1 MNNSKK
7 AIRDYETVRVDVRN
21 FDAIDDDYVYGE
33 IQRSME
39 LAGVLCYEVRL
50 RGTDTYIVVNAD
62 RVQEVRLHR
71 TDTYVVAND
80 DKAQEVEKHDK
91 HYLESVVEPIK
102 VMEKMFTKEELKGF
116 IKGNILKYRLRMG
129 HKDDIQ
135 KEMDKIRVYEQWLAK
150 LERGEALTDAD

>member
-7 AIRDYETVRVDVRN
+7 VLRDYETVRVDVRN
-21 FDAIDDDYVYGE
+21 FDAIDEDYAYGE
-33 IQRSME
+33 IQRSMN

-50 RGTDTYIVVNAD
+50 RGTDTYIVVKED
-62 RVQEVRLHR
+62 KVQEV
-71 TDTYVVAND
+71 D
-80 DKAQEVEKHDK
+80 KHDK

-102 VMEKMFTKEELKGF
+102 VMEKLFTKEELKGF

>member
-1 MNNSKK
+1 MNNPKK
-7 AIRDYETVRVDVRN
+7 VLRDYETVRVDVRN
-21 FDAIDDDYVYGE
+21 FNAIDGDYVYGE

-50 RGTDTYIVVNAD
+50 RGTDTYIVVNED
-62 RVQEVRLHR
+62 RVQEVG
-71 TDTYVVAND
+71 
-80 DKAQEVEKHDK
+80 KHDK

-102 VMEKMFTKEELKGF
+102 VMEKLFTKEELKGF

>member
-1 MNNSKK
+1 MSNSKK
-7 AIRDYETVRVDVRN
+7 VLRDYETVRVDVHN
-21 FDAIDDDYVYGE
+21 FNAIDGDYVYGE

-62 RVQEVRLHR
+62 RVQEVG
-71 TDTYVVAND
+71 
-80 DKAQEVEKHDK
+80 KHDK

>member
-7 AIRDYETVRVDVRN
+7 ALRDYETVCVDVRN
-21 FDAIDDDYVYGE
+21 IDAIDEDYAYGE
-33 IQRSME
+33 IQRSMN

-50 RGTDTYIVVNAD
+50 RGTDTYIVVKAD
-62 RVQEVRLHR
+62 RVQKV
-71 TDTYVVAND
+71 D
-80 DKAQEVEKHDK
+80 KHDK

-102 VMEKMFTKEELKGF
+102 VMEKLFTKEELKGF

>member
-7 AIRDYETVRVDVRN
+7 VLRDYETVRVDVRN
-21 FDAIDDDYVYGE
+21 FNAIDGDYVYGE

-50 RGTDTYIVVNAD
+50 RGTDTYIVVKAD
-62 RVQEVRLHR
+62 KVQEVG
-71 TDTYVVAND
+71 
-80 DKAQEVEKHDK
+80 KHDK

-102 VMEKMFTKEELKGF
+102 VMEKLFTKEELKGF

>member
-1 MNNSKK
+1 MKK
-7 AIRDYETVRVDVRN
+7 VIRDFEAVRVDVRN
-21 FDAIDDDYVYGE
+21 FDAIDGDYVYGE
-33 IQRSME
+33 IQRSMN

-50 RGTDTYIVVNAD
+50 RGTDTYIVVK
-62 RVQEVRLHR
+62 E
-71 TDTYVVAND
+71 
-80 DKAQEVEKHDK
+80 DKVQEVEKHDK

-102 VMEKMFTKEELKGF
+102 VMEKLFTKEELKGF
-116 IKGNILKYRLRMG
+116 LKGNILKYRLRMG

>member
-7 AIRDYETVRVDVRN
+7 VLRDYETVRVDVRK
-21 FDAIDDDYVYGE
+21 FDGIDDDYVYGE

-50 RGTDTYIVVNAD
+50 RGTDTYIVVNED
-62 RVQEVRLHR
+62 RVQ
-71 TDTYVVAND
+71 
-80 DKAQEVEKHDK
+80 KVEEHDNHDK

-102 VMEKMFTKEELKGF
+102 VMEKLFTKEELKGF

>member
-1 MNNSKK
+1 MKNLKK
-7 AIRDYETVRVDVRN
+7 VLSDYEAVRVDVRN
-21 FDAIDDDYVYGE
+21 FNAIDGDYVYGE

-62 RVQEVRLHR
+62 KVQEV
-71 TDTYVVAND
+71 D
-80 DKAQEVEKHDK
+80 KHDK

-102 VMEKMFTKEELKGF
+102 VMEKLFTKEELKGF

-135 KEMDKIRVYEQWLAK
+135 KEMDKIRVYEKWLAE
-150 LERGEALTDAD
+150 LERGEALTDAN

>member
-7 AIRDYETVRVDVRN
+7 VLRDYETVRVDVRN
-21 FDAIDDDYVYGE
+21 FNAIDGDYVYGE
-33 IQRSME
+33 IQRSMN
-39 LAGVLCYEVRL
+39 LAGVVCYEVRL
-50 RGTDTYIVVNAD
+50 RGTDTYIVVKAD
-62 RVQEVRLHR
+62 KVQEVG
-71 TDTYVVAND
+71 
-80 DKAQEVEKHDK
+80 KHDK

-102 VMEKMFTKEELKGF
+102 VMEKLFTKEELKGF
-116 IKGNILKYRLRMG
+116 IKGNNWKYRLRMG

>member
-1 MNNSKK
+1 MKK
-7 AIRDYETVRVDVRN
+7 VLRDYETVRVDVRN
-21 FDAIDDDYVYGE
+21 FDAIDGDYVYGE
-33 IQRSME
+33 IQRSMN
-39 LAGVLCYEVRL
+39 LAGVVCYEVRL
-50 RGTDTYIVVNAD
+50 RGTDTYIVVK
-62 RVQEVRLHR
+62 E
-71 TDTYVVAND
+71 
-80 DKAQEVEKHDK
+80 DKVQEVEKHDK

-102 VMEKMFTKEELKGF
+102 VMEKLFTKEELKGF

>member
-7 AIRDYETVRVDVRN
+7 VLRDYETVRVDVRN
-21 FDAIDDDYVYGE
+21 FNAIDGDYVYGE
-33 IQRSME
+33 IQRSMN
-39 LAGVLCYEVRL
+39 LAGVVCYEVRL
-50 RGTDTYIVVNAD
+50 RGTDTYIVVKAD
-62 RVQEVRLHR
+62 KVQEVG
-71 TDTYVVAND
+71 
-80 DKAQEVEKHDK
+80 KPDK

-102 VMEKMFTKEELKGF
+102 VMEKLFTKEELKGF

>member
-1 MNNSKK
+1 MKNV
-7 AIRDYETVRVDVRN
+7 IRDFETVRVDVRN
-21 FDAIDDDYVYGE
+21 FDAIDGDYVYGE
-33 IQRSME
+33 IQRSMK

-50 RGTDTYIVVNAD
+50 RGTDTYIVVNED
-62 RVQEVRLHR
+62 RVQKV
-71 TDTYVVAND
+71 D
-80 DKAQEVEKHDK
+80 KHDK

-102 VMEKMFTKEELKGF
+102 VMEKLFTKEELKGF

>member
-1 MNNSKK
+1 MSNSKK
-7 AIRDYETVRVDVRN
+7 VLRDYETVRVDVHN
-21 FDAIDDDYVYGE
+21 FNDIDGDYVYGE

-62 RVQEVRLHR
+62 RVQEVG
-71 TDTYVVAND
+71 
-80 DKAQEVEKHDK
+80 KHDK

-102 VMEKMFTKEELKGF
+102 VMEKLFTKEELKGF

-135 KEMDKIRVYEQWLAK
+135 KEMDKIRVYEQWLTK

>member
-7 AIRDYETVRVDVRN
+7 VLRDYETVRVDVRN

-50 RGTDTYIVVNAD
+50 RGTDTYIVVKAD
-62 RVQEVRLHR
+62 KVQEV
-71 TDTYVVAND
+71 D
-80 DKAQEVEKHDK
+80 KHDK

-102 VMEKMFTKEELKGF
+102 VMEKLFTKEELKGF

-129 HKDDIQ
+129 HKDYIQ

>member
-7 AIRDYETVRVDVRN
+7 VLRDYETVRVDVRN
-21 FDAIDDDYVYGE
+21 FDAIDEDYAYGE
-33 IQRSME
+33 IQRSMN
-39 LAGVLCYEVRL
+39 LAGVVCYEVRL
-50 RGTDTYIVVNAD
+50 RGTDTYIVVKED
-62 RVQEVRLHR
+62 KVQEVG
-71 TDTYVVAND
+71 
-80 DKAQEVEKHDK
+80 KHDK

-102 VMEKMFTKEELKGF
+102 VMEKLFTKVELKGVV
-116 IKGNILKYRLRMG
+116 KGSILKYRLRMG

>member
-1 MNNSKK
+1 MKK
-7 AIRDYETVRVDVRN
+7 VIRDFKTVRVDVRN
-21 FDAIDDDYVYGE
+21 FNAIDGDYVYGE
-33 IQRSME
+33 IQRSMN
-39 LAGVLCYEVRL
+39 LAGVVCYEVRL
-50 RGTDTYIVVNAD
+50 RGTDTYIVVKAD
-62 RVQEVRLHR
+62 KVQEVG
-71 TDTYVVAND
+71 
-80 DKAQEVEKHDK
+80 KHDK

-102 VMEKMFTKEELKGF
+102 VMEKLFTKEELKGF

>member
-7 AIRDYETVRVDVRN
+7 VIRDYETVRVDVHN
-21 FDAIDDDYVYGE
+21 FDAIDGDYVYGE
-33 IQRSME
+33 IQRSMN

-50 RGTDTYIVVNAD
+50 RGTDTYIVVK
-62 RVQEVRLHR
+62 E
-71 TDTYVVAND
+71 
-80 DKAQEVEKHDK
+80 DKVQEVEKHDK

-102 VMEKMFTKEELKGF
+102 VMEKLFTKEELKGF

-129 HKDDIQ
+129 HKGDIQ

-150 LERGEALTDAD
+150 LERGESLAD

>member
-1 MNNSKK
+1 MKK
-7 AIRDYETVRVDVRN
+7 VIRDFETVRVDVRN
-21 FDAIDDDYVYGE
+21 FNAIDGDYVYGE
-33 IQRSME
+33 IQRSMN
-39 LAGVLCYEVRL
+39 LAGVVCYEVRL
-50 RGTDTYIVVNAD
+50 RGTDTYIVVKED
-62 RVQEVRLHR
+62 KVQEV
-71 TDTYVVAND
+71 D
-80 DKAQEVEKHDK
+80 KHDK

-102 VMEKMFTKEELKGF
+102 VMEKLFTKEELKGF

>member
-7 AIRDYETVRVDVRN
+7 VLRDFETVRVDVRN
-21 FDAIDDDYVYGE
+21 FNAIDGDYVYGE
-33 IQRSME
+33 IQRSMN

-50 RGTDTYIVVNAD
+50 RGTDTYIVVKAD
-62 RVQEVRLHR
+62 KVQEV
-71 TDTYVVAND
+71 
-80 DKAQEVEKHDK
+80 KKHDK

-102 VMEKMFTKEELKGF
+102 VMEKLFTKEELKGF

>member
-1 MNNSKK
+1 MKK
-7 AIRDYETVRVDVRN
+7 VIRDFETVRVDVRN
-21 FDAIDDDYVYGE
+21 FNAIDGDYVHRE
-33 IQRSME
+33 IQRSMN

-50 RGTDTYIVVNAD
+50 RGTDTYIVVNED
-62 RVQEVRLHR
+62 RVQ
-71 TDTYVVAND
+71 
-80 DKAQEVEKHDK
+80 KVEEHDNHDK

-102 VMEKMFTKEELKGF
+102 VMEKLFTKEELKGF

-150 LERGEALTDAD
+150 LESSGARTDAD

>member
-7 AIRDYETVRVDVRN
+7 VIRDFETVRVDVRN
-21 FDAIDDDYVYGE
+21 FNAIDGDYVYGE
-33 IQRSME
+33 IQRSMN
-39 LAGVLCYEVRL
+39 LAGVVCYEVRL
-50 RGTDTYIVVNAD
+50 RGTDTYIVVKAD
-62 RVQEVRLHR
+62 KVQEVG
-71 TDTYVVAND
+71 
-80 DKAQEVEKHDK
+80 KHDK
-91 HYLESVVEPIK
+91 HYLKSVVEPIK
-102 VMEKMFTKEELKGF
+102 VMEKLFTKEELKGF

>member
-1 MNNSKK
+1 MKK
-7 AIRDYETVRVDVRN
+7 VLRDYETVRVDVRK

-33 IQRSME
+33 IQRHME
-39 LAGVLCYEVRL
+39 LDGVLCYEVRL
-50 RGTDTYIVVNAD
+50 RGTDTYVVVNED
-62 RVQEVRLHR
+62 RVEEV
-71 TDTYVVAND
+71 D
-80 DKAQEVEKHDK
+80 KHDK
-91 HYLESVVEPIK
+91 HYSESVVEPIK
-102 VMEKMFTKEELKGF
+102 VMEKLFTKEELKGF

>member
-1 MNNSKK
+1 MNNPKK
-7 AIRDYETVRVDVRN
+7 VLRDYETVRVDVRN
-21 FDAIDDDYVYGE
+21 FNAIDGDYVYGE

-62 RVQEVRLHR
+62 KVQEVG
-71 TDTYVVAND
+71 
-80 DKAQEVEKHDK
+80 KHDK

-102 VMEKMFTKEELKGF
+102 VMEKLFTKEELKGF

-135 KEMDKIRVYEQWLAK
+135 KEMDKIRVYEKWLAK

>member
-1 MNNSKK
+1 MKK
-7 AIRDYETVRVDVRN
+7 VIRDFETVRVDVRN
-21 FDAIDDDYVYGE
+21 FNAIDGDYVYGE
-33 IQRSME
+33 IQRSMN
-39 LAGVLCYEVRL
+39 LAGVVCYEVRL
-50 RGTDTYIVVNAD
+50 RGTDTYIVVKAD
-62 RVQEVRLHR
+62 KVQEV
-71 TDTYVVAND
+71 D
-80 DKAQEVEKHDK
+80 KHDK

-102 VMEKMFTKEELKGF
+102 VMEKLFTKEELKGF

>member
-7 AIRDYETVRVDVRN
+7 VLRDYETVRVDVRN
-21 FDAIDDDYVYGE
+21 FDALDDDYVYGE
-33 IQRSME
+33 IQRHMD

-62 RVQEVRLHR
+62 RVQEV
-71 TDTYVVAND
+71 D
-80 DKAQEVEKHDK
+80 KHDK

-102 VMEKMFTKEELKGF
+102 VMEKLFTKEELKGF

>member
-7 AIRDYETVRVDVRN
+7 VIRDFETVRVDVRN
-21 FDAIDDDYVYGE
+21 FDAIDGDYVYGE
-33 IQRSME
+33 IQRHME

-50 RGTDTYIVVNAD
+50 RGTDTYIVVKAD
-62 RVQEVRLHR
+62 KVQEVG
-71 TDTYVVAND
+71 
-80 DKAQEVEKHDK
+80 KHDK

-102 VMEKMFTKEELKGF
+102 VMEKLFTKEELKGF

-135 KEMDKIRVYEQWLAK
+135 KELDKIRVYEQWLVK

>member
-1 MNNSKK
+1 MKK
-7 AIRDYETVRVDVRN
+7 VIRDYETVRVDVRN

-50 RGTDTYIVVNAD
+50 RGTDTYIVVKAD
-62 RVQEVRLHR
+62 KVQ
-71 TDTYVVAND
+71 
-80 DKAQEVEKHDK
+80 KVEEHDNHDK

-102 VMEKMFTKEELKGF
+102 VMEKLFTKEELKGF

-150 LERGEALTDAD
+150 IERGEALTDAD

>member
-7 AIRDYETVRVDVRN
+7 VLRDYETVRVDVRK
-21 FDAIDDDYVYGE
+21 FDAIDGDYVYGE

-50 RGTDTYIVVNAD
+50 RGTDTYIVVKAD
-62 RVQEVRLHR
+62 KVQEVG
-71 TDTYVVAND
+71 
-80 DKAQEVEKHDK
+80 KHDK

-102 VMEKMFTKEELKGF
+102 VMEKLFTKEELKGF

>member
-1 MNNSKK
+1 MKK
-7 AIRDYETVRVDVRN
+7 VLRDYETVRVDVRN
-21 FDAIDDDYVYGE
+21 FNAIDGDYVYGE
-33 IQRSME
+33 IQRSMN
-39 LAGVLCYEVRL
+39 LAGVVCYEVRL
-50 RGTDTYIVVNAD
+50 RGTDTYIVVKAD
-62 RVQEVRLHR
+62 KV
-71 TDTYVVAND
+71 
-80 DKAQEVEKHDK
+80 QEVEKHDK

-102 VMEKMFTKEELKGF
+102 VMEKLFTKEELKGF

>member
-7 AIRDYETVRVDVRN
+7 VIRDFETVRVDVRN
-21 FDAIDDDYVYGE
+21 FNAIDGDYVYGE
-33 IQRSME
+33 IQRSMN
-39 LAGVLCYEVRL
+39 LAGVVCYEVRL
-50 RGTDTYIVVNAD
+50 RGTDTYIVVKAD
-62 RVQEVRLHR
+62 KVQKVG
-71 TDTYVVAND
+71 
-80 DKAQEVEKHDK
+80 KHDK

-102 VMEKMFTKEELKGF
+102 VMEKLFTKEELKGF

>member
-7 AIRDYETVRVDVRN
+7 ALRDYETVCVDVRN
-21 FDAIDDDYVYGE
+21 FDAIDEDYAYGE
-33 IQRSME
+33 IQRSMN

-50 RGTDTYIVVNAD
+50 RGTDTYIVVKAD
-62 RVQEVRLHR
+62 KVQEVG
-71 TDTYVVAND
+71 
-80 DKAQEVEKHDK
+80 KHDK

-102 VMEKMFTKEELKGF
+102 VMEKLFTKEELKGF

>member
-1 MNNSKK
+1 MNNPKK
-7 AIRDYETVRVDVRN
+7 VLRDYETVRVDVRN
-21 FDAIDDDYVYGE
+21 FNAIDGDYVYGE

-62 RVQEVRLHR
+62 RVQEVGEH
-71 TDTYVVAND
+71 D
-80 DKAQEVEKHDK
+80 KHDK

-102 VMEKMFTKEELKGF
+102 VMEKLFTKEELKGF

-150 LERGEALTDAD
+150 LERGESLTDAD

>member
-7 AIRDYETVRVDVRN
+7 VLRDFETVRVDVRN
-21 FDAIDDDYVYGE
+21 FNAIDGDYVYGE

-39 LAGVLCYEVRL
+39 LSGVLCYEVRL
-50 RGTDTYIVVNAD
+50 RGTDTYIVVKAD
-62 RVQEVRLHR
+62 RVQEV
-71 TDTYVVAND
+71 D
-80 DKAQEVEKHDK
+80 KHDK

-102 VMEKMFTKEELKGF
+102 VMEKLFTKEELKGF

-135 KEMDKIRVYEQWLAK
+135 KETDKIRVYEQWLAK